1 MSYLTFTPSNWDVP
15 QSVTVTGVNDGLDDG
30 NQKFEIKISVVDS
43 SSDGAFATQADQKL
57 SVTNLDNDDDEE
69 EEEEE
74 EEVEELAPVCVVGFG
89 SVVES
94 SGSTVMSEGGSSD
107 SFTFALASQPGS
119 SVVVSVVSSDLSEAS
134 VSVSSLTFGPSNW
147 DVPQSVT
154 VTGVNDGLDDGDQ
167 SVNIVLSA
175 DGFENV
181 AVGVVNADNDGGPSI
196 DVSDSSG
203 DSSDGCP
210 TPAEVDDEE
219 EEEEEEEVEE
229 LAPVCVVGF
238 GSVVESSG
246 STVMSESGSSDS
258 FTFALAS
265 QPGSSVVVSVV
276 SSDLSEASV
285 SVSSLTFG
293 PSNWDVP
300 QSVTVTGVNDGL
312 DDGDQSV
319 NIVLSADGFENVA
332 VGVVN
337 ADNDGGPSIDVSD
350 SSGDSSDGCP
360 TPAEVDD
367 EEEEEEEVEELALV
381 CVVGFGSVVESSG
394 STVMSESGSS
404 DSFTFALASQYGSSV
419 VVSVVSSDLSEA
431 SVSVS
436 SLTFGPSNWD
446 VPQSVTVTGVN
457 DGLDDGD
464 QSVNIVL
471 SADGFENVAVG
482 VVNADNDGGPS
493 IDVSDSSGDSSDGC
507 PTPAEVDD
515 EEEEEEEEEVE
526 ELALFVL

>member
-1 MSYLTFTPSNWDVP
+1 M
-15 QSVTVTGVNDGLDDG
+15 
-30 NQKFEIKISVVDS
+30 
-43 SSDGAFATQADQKL
+43 
-57 SVTNLDNDDDEE
+57 
-69 EEEEE
+69 
-74 EEVEELAPVCVVGFG
+74 
-89 SVVES
+89 
-94 SGSTVMSEGGSSD
+94 
-107 SFTFALASQPGS
+107 
-119 SVVVSVVSSDLSEAS
+119 VSSDLSEAS

-219 EEEEEEEVEE
+219 EEEEDI
-229 LAPVCVVGF
+229 LF

-319 NIVLSADGFENVA
+319 NIVLSADGFENVL
-332 VGVVN
+332 VGATN
-337 ADNDGGPSIDVSD
+337 LDND
-350 SSGDSSDGCP
+350 
-360 TPAEVDD
+360 
-367 EEEEEEEVEELALV
+367 
-381 CVVGFGSVVESSG
+381 
-394 STVMSESGSS
+394 
-404 DSFTFALASQYGSSV
+404 
-419 VVSVVSSDLSEA
+419 
-431 SVSVS
+431 
-436 SLTFGPSNWD
+436 
-446 VPQSVTVTGVN
+446 
-457 DGLDDGD
+457 
-464 QSVNIVL
+464 
-471 SADGFENVAVG
+471 
-482 VVNADNDGGPS
+482 
-493 IDVSDSSGDSSDGC
+493 
-507 PTPAEVDD
+507 
-515 EEEEEEEEEVE
+515 
-526 ELALFVL
+526 